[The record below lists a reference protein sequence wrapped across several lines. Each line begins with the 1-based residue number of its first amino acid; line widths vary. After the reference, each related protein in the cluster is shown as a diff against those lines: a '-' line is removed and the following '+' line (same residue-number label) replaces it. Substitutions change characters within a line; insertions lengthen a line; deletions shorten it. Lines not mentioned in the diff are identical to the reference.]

1 MAKKQAKAQV
11 KTKKHGWLK
20 YIWLLL
26 ITGILAVAL
35 LFVLIAHGVIGYIPD
50 IEELQ
55 NPKNKYASEL
65 YTSDGQ
71 IFGRYFYGKNNRV
84 AVAYHEISPYVVQ
97 ALQATEDIRFYE
109 HSGIDGRSLFRAI
122 IKRGILG
129 QKSAGG
135 GSTITQQLA
144 KLLYSPTAE
153 NLFQRA
159 MQKPIEWVIAV
170 QLERY
175 YTKEEIMT
183 MYLNQFD
190 FLNNAVGIKSAAQI
204 YFNTTPIELNQ
215 EQSAMLVGMLQNPS
229 YYNPR
234 RFVERTTVRRNTVLS
249 QMEKYEYITKEVCD
263 SLSQIPITL
272 EFRSS
277 DHKAGIAPY
286 FREYLRQMMTA
297 KEPKRSNYASWQEQ
311 KYYEDSLAWETNPLF
326 GWCNKNRKPDGSTY
340 NLYTDGLRIFT
351 TIDSRMQAYAEE
363 AVEEHVSGYLQ
374 NAFFKE
380 KRKKSYAPFSRD
392 LTKSEINDILERS
405 KRQSERYLKMRR
417 AGVAKAEIDK
427 VFKTPVEMSVFNGK
441 QYVDTLLSPMDSIC
455 WDKYFLRC
463 GFMSMNPINGHVKAY
478 VGGPNFGAFQYDM
491 VTQGKRQ
498 VGSTIKP
505 YLYTLAMEEGMEPC
519 TTVPNIQPTFHLASG
534 DVWAPRNEST
544 KKIGE
549 MVTLRW
555 ALSQSNNW
563 ISAYLIREFSPQSLV
578 KLMHSFGIMSYLD
591 PVVSLCLGPAEVSVK
606 EMVDAYTTF
615 VNKGIR
621 VEPLYV
627 TRIEDNSG
635 NIIAQFTPQM
645 YEIISEETSYKMLAM
660 LQAVINEGTGIRL
673 RYRYQFK
680 GDIGGKTGTTQNNS
694 DGWFLGVTPELVSG
708 AWVGGEDRSIHFDS
722 MKEGQ
727 GASMALPI
735 WALYMKKVY
744 ADSTLGYVDTTHF
757 DIPKH
762 YIEQFKCT
770 EQAGASNNH
779 SFDDIF
785 GDF

>member
-1 MAKKQAKAQV
+1 MAKKQAK
-11 KTKKHGWLK
+11 KKKRTWLG
-20 YIWLLL
+20 YIWLALVAA
-26 ITGILAVAL
+26 LAMVAL

-65 YTSDGQ
+65 YTSDGV
-71 IFGRYFYGKNNRV
+71 IFGRYFYGKDNRV
-84 AVAYHEISPYVVQ
+84 AVGYEQIAPVLID

-109 HSGIDGRSLFRAI
+109 HAGIDGRALFRAVV
-122 IKRGILG
+122 KRGIMG

-135 GSTITQQLA
+135 GSTVTQQLA

-153 NLFQRA
+153 NIFQRA
-159 MQKPIEWVIAV
+159 LQKPIEWVIAV

-175 YTKEEIMT
+175 YTKEEILT
-183 MYLNQFD
+183 MYFNQFD

-204 YFNTTPIELNQ
+204 YFNTTPDQLNIEQ
-215 EQSAMLVGMLQNPS
+215 AAMLVGMLQNPS

-234 RFVERTTVRRNTVLS
+234 RFPERTLTRRNNVLN
-249 QMEKYEYITKEVCD
+249 QMEKYEFITPEVCD
-263 SLSQIPITL
+263 SLKQLPIEL
-272 EFRSS
+272 QFRSS

-286 FREYLRQMMTA
+286 FREYLRQIMTA
-297 KEPKRSNYASWQEQ
+297 KEPKRKNYASWQDQ
-311 KYYEDSLAWETNPLF
+311 KFKEDSLAWETNPLF

-340 NLYTDGLRIFT
+340 SLYTDGLRIYT
-351 TIDSRMQAYAEE
+351 TIDSRMQQYAEE
-363 AVEEHVSGYLQ
+363 AVSEHVSGYLQ
-374 NAFFKE
+374 TAFFKE
-380 KRKKSYAPFSRD
+380 KRRKSYAPFSNKV
-392 LTKSEINDILERS
+392 TKAEIKSILERT
-405 KRQSERYLKMRR
+405 KRQSERYNKMRR
-417 AGVAKAEIDK
+417 AGASQAEIDK
-427 VFKTPVEMSVFNGK
+427 AFSTPVEMSVFNGK
-441 QYVDTLLSPMDSIC
+441 QYVDTVMSPMDSIR

-478 VGGPNFGAFQYDM
+478 VGGPNFSAFQYDM

-519 TTVPNIQPTFHLASG
+519 TTVPNIQPTFHLPSG

-578 KLMHSFGIMSYLD
+578 KLMHSFGIQSYLD

-621 VEPLYV
+621 IEPVYV
-627 TRIEDNSG
+627 TRIEDNRG
-635 NIIAQFTPQM
+635 NLITQFTPQM
-645 YEIISEETSYKMLAM
+645 YEIISEETSYKMLGM
-660 LQAVINEGTGIRL
+660 LKAVINEGTGVRL

-694 DGWFLGVTPELVSG
+694 DGWFIGVTPELVSG

-727 GASMALPI
+727 GASMALPV
-735 WALYMKKVY
+735 WALYMQKVY
-744 ADSTLGYVDTTHF
+744 ADTSLGYADTTHF
-757 DIPKH
+757 DIPEH
-762 YIEQFKCT
+762 YLKQYNCDERAAVSSSQ
-770 EQAGASNNH
+770 S
-779 SFDDIF
+779 SDDIF
-785 GDF
+785 GL